1 MKKVSSESGYD
12 YLKFFIDNVEINSW
26 SGEDDWSLENYSISP
41 GTHQFKWEYAKDFSV
56 SSGADA
62 AWIDDVVFPIVSSGN
77 NLSTLSQLHDNLK
90 IFPNPVKDFLH
101 VKSNNEIISIHIL
114 NLTGKLIDTIDDLN
128 ATSLQ
133 LSLHSFSAGYYIFH
147 FETSNGVLNKKVI
160 VSK

>member
-12 YLKFFIDNVEINSW
+12 YLKFFIDNVEMDSW
-26 SGEDDWSLENYSISP
+26 SGEDDWSLESYSISP

-62 AWIDDVVFPIVSSGN
+62 AWIDDVVFPIVNAGN
-77 NLSTLSQLHDNLK
+77 NLSTLSQIYDDLK
-90 IFPNPVKDFLH
+90 IFPNPVKDILH

-114 NLTGKLIDTIDDLN
+114 SLTGKLIDSLDDLN
-128 ATSLQ
+128 DTSLH
-133 LSLHSFSAGYYIFH
+133 LSLHSYNAGYYIFQ
-147 FETSNGVLNKKVI
+147 FETSNGVLNKKVM